1 MKKGFTLAEV
11 LITLGIIGVVAA
23 ATIPSLITAYQKR
36 ATESQLKKAY
46 STLVNALRMSE
57 NDPDFN
63 YTPPDTYEYALG
75 THDKYGIFKSY
86 FAPYMQGVTVL
97 TSNNRNWRGKTPAG
111 ADASL
116 VANFGDGCHCINDGT
131 CFRMVNHGTNY
142 FYILVDLNGPSR
154 PNIVGRDI
162 FYFALHFTD
171 NGLTLDGNVYQ
182 VSRVTTNAQLIQR
195 CGKGASGWSGGSSCT
210 ELIIR
215 NSWKIP
221 KDYPWN

>member
-1 MKKGFTLAEV
+1 M
-11 LITLGIIGVVAA
+11 VAA

-46 STLVNALRMSE
+46 STLVIALRMSE

-63 YTPPDTYEYALG
+63 YTHPETYGVTLS
-75 THDKYGIFKSY
+75 THDAYGIFESY
-86 FAPYMQGVTVL
+86 FARYLQGVTVL
-97 TSNNRNWRGKTPAG
+97 TTRNYNWYGKTPAG
-111 ADASL
+111 ESAA
-116 VANFGDGCHCINDGT
+116 VAANFGQGCHCINDGT

-142 FYILVDLNGPSR
+142 FYILVDLNGQSR

-171 NGLTLDGNVYQ
+171 NGLTLDGNVYGDQ
-182 VSRVTTNAQLIQR
+182 RTTTNAQLIQR
-195 CGKGASGWSGGSSCT
+195 CGKGASGWSGGNACT